1 MTDRPVAGTEAL
13 GMKLLGV
20 DYGEKRVGLALTDDL
35 GLLAHAR
42 GSVPREGAADEI
54 EDLAREEGARTA
66 VVGLPLNMDG
76 TEGQSAR
83 HARGFAEELKKRGLA
98 VTLFDERLTTVQ
110 ARSLLREAGV
120 NSRRAKDV
128 LDGAS
133 AQLLLQ
139 AYVDL
144 KKREGS

>member
-1 MTDRPVAGTEAL
+1 
-13 GMKLLGV
+13 MKLVGV

-42 GSVPREGAADEI
+42 GSIPREGAPDEI
-54 EDLAREEGARTA
+54 ERLAREEGASLV

-76 TEGQSAR
+76 TEGKSAR
-83 HARGFAEELKKRGLA
+83 AARGFAEELEERGLA

-120 NSRRAKDV
+120 SSRRAKDV

-139 AYVDL
+139 AYVDS
-144 KKREGS
+144 KRREGS